1 MHFYPMIKSNFKVQ
15 VTDFILNDYVLND
28 KSLESIFHVL
38 SDGIKIVTI
47 KNTFVVKSAEKLL

>member
-1 MHFYPMIKSNFKVQ
+1 MRVSGAMV
-15 VTDFILNDYVLND
+15 VWYVLND